1 LADRSNLQETKE
13 KSIKVRRRRVKLPRF
28 FLLKQKQNS
37 MEDIK
42 TSLELLSLKEA
53 AELTPYS
60 ADYLNLLARKGKI
73 RARKIGRDW
82 LITKSDL
89 FHYLRKQHIESQS
102 RLRQLSKYLN
112 LLM

>member
-1 LADRSNLQETKE
+1 MSEQ
-13 KSIKVRRRRVKLPRF
+13 VGF
-28 FLLKQKQNS
+28 Q
-37 MEDIK
+37 
-42 TSLELLSLKEA
+42 LLSLKEA
-53 AELTPYS
+53 ATLTPYS

-89 FHYLRKQHIESQS
+89 FDYLRKQQLESQS
-102 RLRQLSKYLN
+102 RLKQLSKYVN

>member
-1 LADRSNLQETKE
+1 MQET
-13 KSIKVRRRRVKLPRF
+13 
-28 FLLKQKQNS
+28 
-37 MEDIK
+37 
-42 TSLELLSLKEA
+42 TSPVELLSLKEA

-73 RARKIGRDW
+73 KARKIGRDW

-89 FHYLRKQHIESQS
+89 FDYLHKQQLESKS

>member
-1 LADRSNLQETKE
+1 MNPVS
-13 KSIKVRRRRVKLPRF
+13 SPV
-28 FLLKQKQNS
+28 
-37 MEDIK
+37 
-42 TSLELLSLKEA
+42 ELLSLKDA

-60 ADYLNLLARKGKI
+60 PDYLNLLARKGKL

-89 FHYLRKQHIESQS
+89 FDYLKRQHVESQS
-102 RLRQLSKYLN
+102 RLRQLNKYLN